1 MNKPWQQLVHED
13 DDTFAVFM
21 LWLMMP
27 PERDLTAAYGKHV
40 GLEVDGVP
48 THLQDAYDRD
58 DWVARAHAYDIAE
71 ERREMY
77 WWENNRKVWKR
88 AEYEVATKIMGKAQE
103 MLDWPIDKI
112 ELTAYDENGKE
123 VTLPLD
129 DEIAI
134 TMLLRTGEMDAIAVQ
149 FPQYQ
154 IVAVQVPAKW
164 AFRDLSGMV
173 RVASDIARLSA
184 EMEKSVHKFVVTL
197 SPEAVEAMEKLE
209 AFGVT
214 MDEVLRLFERQVI
227 DAPGRYELSDKN

>member
-1 MNKPWQQLVHED
+1 MSNKPWQQLTHED

-58 DWVARAHAYDIAE
+58 DWAARAHAYDIAE

-88 AEYEVATKIMGKAQE
+88 TEFQVAAKIMRKAQE
-103 MLDWPIDKI
+103 MLDWPIYRETVSED
-112 ELTAYDENGKE
+112 GKTIIRE
-123 VTLPLD
+123 PANWAVRD
-129 DEIAI
+129 IA
-134 TMLLRTGEMDAIAVQ
+134 A
-149 FPQYQ
+149 
-154 IVAVQVPAKW
+154 
-164 AFRDLSGMV
+164 MV
-173 RVASDIARLSA
+173 RVASDIARLSV
-184 EMEKSVHKFVVTL
+184 EMEKNVHKLVVTL

-209 AFGVT
+209 RFGIT
-214 MDEVLRLFERQVI
+214 MDELMRLFERQVI
-227 DAPGRYELSDKN
+227 DQQVRYELSASNED